1 MGRKKQKT
9 RKSALKRFKITKTG
23 KILHRKQ
30 GGRHLKS
37 QKTKRRLRSLR
48 QMSEMK
54 GSFKRK
60 IKKMLG
66 RL

>member
-1 MGRKKQKT
+1 MTKQKT

-23 KILHRKQ
+23 KILHRKH
-30 GGRHLKS
+30 GARHLKS
-37 QKTKRRLRSLR
+37 QKTEKRLRSLK
-48 QMSEMK
+48 QMGEVK